1 MNPVDAS
8 ACGRDLLIRRATPEE
23 SAAIAAMVLVIALE
37 TFGSNLVPQD
47 RISEEDWSPSW
58 LAIVS
63 SEVAGVV
70 LTREEWIG
78 DLWVRREYRNRGIG
92 GALLLRG
99 ESEIAARGHRVLRL
113 RVVKSNTRAVDFYRH
128 LGWQI
133 EREFPHET
141 LPTTMIEMSKPTA
154 GWCD

>member
-8 ACGRDLLIRRATPEE
+8 SCDRHLLIRRATPEE
-23 SAAIAAMVLVIALE
+23 SAVIAAMVLVIALE
-37 TFGSNLVPQD
+37 TFGSNLVPQG
-47 RISEEDWSPSW
+47 RIFEEDWSHSW

-70 LTREEWIG
+70 LTHREWIG

-92 GALLLRG
+92 KALLLRG
-99 ESEIAARGHRVLRL
+99 EAEILARGHRVFRL
-113 RVVKSNTRAVDFYRH
+113 RVVKSNTRAADFYRH
-128 LGWQI
+128 LDWQI

-141 LPTTMIEMSKPTA
+141 LPTTMIEMSKLTA
-154 GWCD
+154 G